1 MKPILERYKEKRI
14 HINVSDPIKTEVM
27 TLLLV
32 GDDYF
37 GVVDENTGFRAYFPF
52 TAILG
57 VYEGMNGVLQIN
69 LNHFVLYKGSA
80 GFGFSF

>member
-1 MKPILERYKEKRI
+1 MKPRLDRYNEKRI
-14 HINVSDPIKTEVM
+14 HINVTDPIKTEVM

-32 GDDYF
+32 ADDYF
-37 GVVDENTGFRAYFPF
+37 GVVDEATGFRAYFPY

>member
-1 MKPILERYKEKRI
+1 MKPILERYKEKKI
-14 HINVSDPIKTEVM
+14 HINVSNPVKTEVM

-37 GVVDENTGFRAYFPF
+37 GVLDESTGMRAYFPF

-57 VYEGMNGVLQIN
+57 IYEGMNGILQIN
-69 LNHFVLYKGSA
+69 INHFVLYKGSA
-80 GFGFSF
+80 GLGFSF

>member
-1 MKPILERYKEKRI
+1 MKPIIERNKEKKN
-14 HINVSDPIKTEVM
+14 HINVSAPIKTEVM

-32 GDDYF
+32 ADDYF
-37 GVVDENTGFRAYFPF
+37 GVVNEATGFRAYFPY

-57 VYEGMNGVLQIN
+57 VYEGINGVLQIN
-69 LNHFVLYKGSA
+69 INHFVLYKGSA